1 MKMKNLNFKL
11 FGLFLMYLLIAVLS
25 RVFYTHF
32 GFDKIYLD
40 FLAGLITPPMIFYLI
55 VCFDTNKH
63 TFKYFLF
70 FIAGYLLF
78 QFIIREVL
86 DKYYIA
92 ISLGIIFSS
101 LLVLITFIRRIN
113 HWFLGEDSKTKSN

>member
-1 MKMKNLNFKL
+1 MKNRNVNLKF

-25 RVFYTHF
+25 RVFYIHF

-40 FLAGLITPPMIFYLI
+40 FLAGFITLPMIFYLI

-70 FIAGYLLF
+70 FMAGYLLF
-78 QFIIREVL
+78 QFLIRDKF

-92 ISLGIIFSS
+92 LNIGIVISA
-101 LLVLITFIRRIN
+101 LLIRITFIKSIN
-113 HWFLGEDSKTKSN
+113 RCLFNKKNQD